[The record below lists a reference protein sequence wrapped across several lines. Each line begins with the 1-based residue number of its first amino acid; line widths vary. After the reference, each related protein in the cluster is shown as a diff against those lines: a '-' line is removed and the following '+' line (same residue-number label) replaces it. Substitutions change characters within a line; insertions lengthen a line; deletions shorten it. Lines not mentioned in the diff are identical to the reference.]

1 MKKIYSKPAMAVVPL
16 DGNGVIATSIGPNQ
30 MGFGSQT
37 EATDGASGEAPRRRG
52 GIWDED

>member
-1 MKKIYSKPAMAVVPL
+1 MKKIYSKPAVDVVSL
-16 DGNGVIATSIGPNQ
+16 AGNGVIATSIGPNQ